1 MRKIIILIMS
11 FTLVFSFWGTAI
23 GSSEAPK
30 IEKKADAKP
39 DTTTAP
45 AKGSKAASVAEA
57 KCGKCHKGEK
67 DVKSI
72 NEAKGVKSTEEMI
85 KLIRKGTKAE
95 LHKKI
100 SDKDLKAVGKELF
113 ADKKATEPKKKE
125 EVKKETKKA
134 EDTKKKEEVKKE
146 TTKTPEKPLK
156 KKPEG
161 C

>member
-1 MRKIIILIMS
+1 MRKLIVLIMS
-11 FTLVFSFWGTAI
+11 FTLVFSFWGIAI
-23 GSSEAPK
+23 GSSETTKEPK
-30 IEKKADAKP
+30 VEKKADGKP
-39 DTTTAP
+39 DAKAAP
-45 AKGSKAASVAEA
+45 ARGAKTVSVVEA

-72 NEAKGVKSTEEMI
+72 NEAKGIKNTDEMI

-100 SDKDLKAVGKELF
+100 SDKDLKAAGKELF
-113 ADKKATEPKKKE
+113 VAKKAVELKKKE
-125 EVKKETKKA
+125 EVKTETKK
-134 EDTKKKEEVKKE
+134 TEEVKKE
-146 TTKTPEKPLK
+146 TPKTPEKPAK